1 MCVCVCVCARAGA
14 RACVCVCARELGVMV
29 VLRLLINKKKTPV
42 KSRRRLTMERK
53 GRVWDLRGLVTES
66 S

>member
-1 MCVCVCVCARAGA
+1 MCVRVCVCVRA
-14 RACVCVCARELGVMV
+14 RACVRVCVCARELGVMV
-29 VLRLLINKKKTPV
+29 VLRLLINKRKTPV